1 MLEQESRL
9 VPYAFW
15 IFRLLA
21 FAVLMPGHWLLL
33 ALLWAGGDCWRHWLP
48 PEGKALQDDGLQ
60 ALLQRCGLSGVTL
73 RLSDVKAKGKAN
85 AGFSGPPWRR
95 QIVLS
100 PTLLRELTAEL
111 QEAVLAHEAGHC
123 RLRHEEQWLLGGGL
137 FWLAL
142 FSLMAWSWNLWSVVG
157 LALAAW
163 LLIEASRPLTAALR
177 RHWEFE
183 ADAFAAAQ
191 VGAEAMAA
199 ALVRLDG
206 LNGPPMSSP
215 YHPSL
220 EDRLRRL
227 RLL

>member
-1 MLEQESRL
+1 M
-9 VPYAFW
+9 PYAFW

-21 FAVLMPGHWLLL
+21 FAALMPGHWLLL
-33 ALLWAGGDCWRHWLP
+33 ALLWAGGDCWRRWLP
-48 PEGKALQDDGLQ
+48 PEGKALHDDGLQ
-60 ALLQRCGLSGVTL
+60 ALLRDCGLTGVTL
-73 RLSDVKAKGKAN
+73 RLSDAKAKGKAN

-100 PTLLRELTAEL
+100 PTLRRELTVDL

-137 FWLAL
+137 FWLVM
-142 FSLMAWSWNLWSVVG
+142 FGLMAWNWNIWSVAG

-163 LLIEASRPLTAALR
+163 LLVKASRPLTAVFR
-177 RHWEFE
+177 RRWEHE
-183 ADAFAAAQ
+183 ADAFAAVH

-199 ALVRLDG
+199 ALERLAV
-206 LNGPPMSSP
+206 LNGPPIASP
-215 YHPSL
+215 FHPSL

-227 RLL
+227 RSL

>member
-1 MLEQESRL
+1 

-48 PEGKALQDDGLQ
+48 PEGKALEDSGLQ

-73 RLSDVKAKGKAN
+73 RLSDIKAKGKAN

-137 FWLAL
+137 FWLIL
-142 FSLMAWSWNLWSVVG
+142 FGLMAWNWTLWPVAG

-163 LLIEASRPLTAALR
+163 LLVKASRPLTAALR
-177 RHWEFE
+177 RRWEFE

-199 ALVRLDG
+199 ALMRLDG
-206 LNGPPMSSP
+206 LNGPPISSP

-220 EDRLRRL
+220 ENRLSRLRSL
-227 RLL
+227 